1 MKLKNYINR
10 HNKTSRKYT
19 ICNKNNGF
27 WESNDNRGIYA
38 DKQEEGSNNN
48 GGSECVGSYPVSGYT
63 RAEGTEVDSYVR
75 TYGAAH
81 AGAADNSPQ
90 DKKSLNYN
98 SNPEEND
105 WDSVNTDELDEY
117 IETEMIEEYHKNK
130 SLYTGYIAKS
140 QLAEEINNKLKEV
153 SQTYRNYDR
162 LTTDEKLQ
170 KFVTKNLGFP
180 NYIPMQDYYKISL
193 DLVDQPEKL
202 KNNSRNHFYKLTNLP
217 SNINKNDIYE
227 KVASSLKLDTS
238 RLENKKII
246 ENTTVVI
253 PQPDSPLVQ
262 MVKQS
267 KVTKE

>member
-38 DKQEEGSNNN
+38 DKQEEGSSNN

-140 QLAEEINNKLKEV
+140 QVAEEINNKLK
-153 SQTYRNYDR
+153 
-162 LTTDEKLQ
+162 
-170 KFVTKNLGFP
+170 
-180 NYIPMQDYYKISL
+180 
-193 DLVDQPEKL
+193 
-202 KNNSRNHFYKLTNLP
+202 
-217 SNINKNDIYE
+217 
-227 KVASSLKLDTS
+227 
-238 RLENKKII
+238 
-246 ENTTVVI
+246 
-253 PQPDSPLVQ
+253 
-262 MVKQS
+262 VKD
-267 KVTKE
+267 